1 MNEPTDG
8 KANDRKRK
16 KPDENVEEGKD
27 PGKSKKKVEFEN
39 DEEYEKYLVSNFKKG
54 SARGSGGDGRHESRR
69 ESRRENRR
77 EGGRESSPAEDY
89 ALSDMIKSFY
99 NEVKKYKTVDDMANE
114 IKRLAIQNIKKNLE
128 IICNNECTSSF
139 FLEKYRVKYI
149 NEQAELNVKSAQN
162 YFKEFL
168 ILYNSNNFD
177 DFSLEVNTNVE
188 KKAAGEDNEKKE
200 KNGEQGEEAAKQP
213 GEAANQPEEAANQPE
228 EVANQPEE
236 AANQPEEEDPQV
248 MDHAQNSHG
257 DDTNNGERSP
267 NKNQISGKNSHA
279 NDEMYKT
286 NTWKEKMKCKIE
298 NANENT
304 NVLIKIVNYLASTSL
319 HIDHIPVNIKKFDVI
334 KKLNELNY
342 DVLNANIWDT
352 KANIYFK
359 KHNKTS
365 DLLSAL
371 REKPRSVEINGWYL
385 NNVKRNNYNY
395 VDLRICPPI
404 CSHVEVIK
412 ADYEKAKM
420 LVRKLDASCHIDA
433 DLLDRIREEAYIEI
447 RQKKRKLA
455 EGQADGKG
463 GDVADGEAGGVAAQ
477 AVAPSNSQNN
487 ASGESADQLGD
498 SPIIEIIE
506 ENKNLSVTKKLDI
519 LIVYLRFV
527 HNFCY
532 YSARKFNTYD
542 EMVRECGY
550 FYLRV
555 NMQNKFYNNLIP
567 VFYENFNVSKLEQ
580 YGQHEQEK
588 GWISNSADAF
598 ERDERGNYDDVV
610 DGPLAE
616 GYQPNQETNPNE
628 KLPSSSPLHRLKKKY
643 FNDVDSLSEY
653 QLKWLLHFEE
663 EIKDAINA
671 NYNEQIEIEKTKE
684 FMNILKNNYILKPSD
699 NPRGDEKS
707 EIRCAKCKK
716 LFNHIKD
723 VPNHIFIKHSQIK
736 LKLITETEAE
746 IMKKYFY
753 EAPHSFHFLFMM
765 EKKYNSGHSKSHL
778 SKNIFKKPKNFKN
791 QNFHLLPN
799 STRNDYKDFDDPS
812 LNVFENVKQSA
823 PKKSDFY
830 DDT

>member
-16 KPDENVEEGKD
+16 KPDDNAEEGGKD
-27 PGKSKKKVEFEN
+27 PGKSKKKIEFEN
-39 DEEYEKYLVSNFKKG
+39 DEEYEKYLLSNFKKG
-54 SARGSGGDGRHESRR
+54 SVGGNGGDGRHGSRHDGR
-69 ESRRENRR
+69 HEGRRNNRHEN
-77 EGGRESSPAEDY
+77 SPAEEY
-89 ALSDMIKSFY
+89 TLSDMVKSFY
-99 NEVKKYKTVDDMANE
+99 NEMKKYKTVDDMANE
-114 IKRLAIQNIKKNLE
+114 IKRLAVQNIRKNLE

-139 FLEKYRVKYI
+139 FVEKYRVKYI
-149 NEQAELNVKSAQN
+149 NEQVELNIKSAQN

-177 DFSLEVNTNVE
+177 NFSLEVNTNVE
-188 KKAAGEDNEKKE
+188 KKGRQEDSAEKDKDD
-200 KNGEQGEEAAKQP
+200 EQGEEEVNH
-213 GEAANQPEEAANQPE
+213 GED
-228 EVANQPEE
+228 
-236 AANQPEEEDPQV
+236 DPPV
-248 MDHAQNSHG
+248 MDHSQNSNG
-257 DDTNNGERSP
+257 DDSNNSEKWP
-267 NKNQISGKNSHA
+267 NKNQMNGENGHEKE
-279 NDEMYKT
+279 DMYKE

-304 NVLIKIVNYLASTSL
+304 NVLIKIVNYLSSTSL
-319 HIDHIPVNIKKFDVI
+319 HIDHIPVNIKKFDVV

-342 DVLNANIWDT
+342 GILNANIWDT
-352 KANIYFK
+352 YSSKESRPFSLSISTVPSFYRKANIYFK

-371 REKPRSVEINGWYL
+371 REKPRSVQINGWYL

-404 CSHVEVIK
+404 CSHVQVIK

-420 LVRKLDASCHIDA
+420 LVRTLDASCHIDA
-433 DLLDRIREEAYIEI
+433 DLLGRIQEEDFIEV
-447 RQKKRKLA
+447 RQKKRKVGGQE
-455 EGQADGKG
+455 EGQADGEG
-463 GDVADGEAGGVAAQ
+463 GDVATEAFAK
-477 AVAPSNSQNN
+477 SNSNSSNN
-487 ASGESADQLGD
+487 AVGGSDDQVGD
-498 SPIIEIIE
+498 SPIIQIIE
-506 ENKNLSVTKKLDI
+506 ENKNFSVTNKLDI
-519 LIVYLRFV
+519 LIMYLRFV

-555 NMQNKFYNNLIP
+555 NMKNKFYNNLIP
-567 VFYENFNVSKLEQ
+567 IFYENFNVSKLDQ
-580 YGQHEQEK
+580 YGQ
-588 GWISNSADAF
+588 
-598 ERDERGNYDDVV
+598 RDQWAQQGNGCEGGNDDDLV
-610 DGPLAE
+610 DGTAE
-616 GYQPNQETNPNE
+616 GETHTPT
-628 KLPSSSPLHRLKKKY
+628 SSPLHTLKKKY
-643 FNDVDSLSEY
+643 FDDVGSVSEY
-653 QLKWLLHFEE
+653 QLKWLLHFEA
-663 EIKDAINA
+663 EIKDAINT

-684 FMNILKNNYILKPSD
+684 FMENLKNNYILKASD
-699 NPRGDEKS
+699 NPRDNPRDDGKS

-746 IMKKYFY
+746 IMKKCFY

-765 EKKYNSGHSKSHL
+765 EKKYNSGHSKNHV
-778 SKNIFKKPKNFKN
+778 SKNIFKKPKIFKN

-799 STRNDYKDFDDPS
+799 SAKNDYKDFDDPS
-812 LNVFENVKQSA
+812 SNVFENVKQTA
-823 PKKSDFY
+823 NKKSDFY

>member
-1 MNEPTDG
+1 MNEPSDG
-8 KANDRKRK
+8 KLNDRKRK
-16 KPDENVEEGKD
+16 KPDDNAEEGKD

-39 DEEYEKYLVSNFKKG
+39 DEEYEKYLLSNFKKG
-54 SARGSGGDGRHESRR
+54 SPRGSGGDGRHDTRQEWRR
-69 ESRRENRR
+69 EPRH
-77 EGGRESSPAEDY
+77 ESTPAEEY

-99 NEVKKYKTVDDMANE
+99 SEVKKYKTVEDMANE
-114 IKRLAIQNIKKNLE
+114 IKRLAVQNIKKNLE

-139 FLEKYRVKYI
+139 FVEKYRVKYI

-177 DFSLEVNTNVE
+177 DFSLEVNTNVD
-188 KKAAGEDNEKKE
+188 KKTGEDRREKE
-200 KNGEQGEEAAKQP
+200 KNNEQGEE
-213 GEAANQPEEAANQPE
+213 
-228 EVANQPEE
+228 VANH
-236 AANQPEEEDPQV
+236 AEEDPPV
-248 MDHAQNSHG
+248 MHHSQNTHG
-257 DDTNNGERSP
+257 GDTNSGHISP
-267 NKNQISGKNSHA
+267 NRDQIGGEDGRT
-279 NDEMYKT
+279 NDHMYKA

-298 NANENT
+298 NPNENT
-304 NVLIKIVNYLASTSL
+304 NVLIKILNYLSSTSL
-319 HIDHIPVNIKKFDVI
+319 YIDHIPVSIKKFDIV

-352 KANIYFK
+352 FSSKESRPFSLSISTAPSFHRRGNIYFK
-359 KHNKTS
+359 KHNKMS
-365 DLLSAL
+365 ELLNAL
-371 REKPRSVEINGWYL
+371 REKPRNVQINGWYL
-385 NNVKRNNYNY
+385 NSVKRNNYGY

-433 DLLDRIREEAYIEI
+433 NLLGRIREEAYIEV
-447 RQKKRKLA
+447 RKKKRKLG
-455 EGQADGKG
+455 EGQADGQ
-463 GDVADGEAGGVAAQ
+463 ADGEGDDVTVEAIA
-477 AVAPSNSQNN
+477 SNNGDNN
-487 ASGESADQLGD
+487 ATGESSDHLGD
-498 SPIIEIIE
+498 NPIIDIIE
-506 ENKNLSVTKKLDI
+506 GNKDLSVTKKLDI

-567 VFYENFNVSKLEQ
+567 IFYENFNVSKLEQ
-580 YGQHEQEK
+580 YGQGS
-588 GWISNSADAF
+588 GWIDNFADGCQ
-598 ERDERGNYDDVV
+598 RRKRGELRNDNHAV
-610 DGPLAE
+610 DGALPR
-616 GYQPNQETNPNE
+616 GDQPSQETNPNE
-628 KLPSSSPLHRLKKKY
+628 QPPTCPLLQRLKKKY

-684 FMNILKNNYILKPSD
+684 FMDILKNNYILKPSD
-699 NPRGDEKS
+699 NPRGDGKS

-736 LKLITETEAE
+736 FKLITETEAE
-746 IMKKYFY
+746 IMKKCFY

-765 EKKYNSGHSKSHL
+765 EKKYNLGHSKSHL
-778 SKNIFKKPKNFKN
+778 NKNIFKKNQNFKN
-791 QNFHLLPN
+791 QNFYLVPN
-799 STRNDYKDFDDPS
+799 SAKSDYKDFDDPS
-812 LNVFENVKQSA
+812 LNIIENVKQSA
-823 PKKSDFY
+823 PKNTDFY